1 MLQGMVEVQRQRSA
15 IRPTDGRRRSRLVQA
30 LAFSHST
37 SVSPTWR
44 RLMTVSTYFVLWLL
58 VTALAPAWIPV
69 AFAVGVV
76 RRRSFVVLRLLMFL
90 WVYLAIELIGLVAAA
105 GIYLITPGNITRR
118 HDLFFRLE
126 CWWGSSLF
134 KWLCRFL
141 SLSTSIEGDDQ
152 ILPGPVLVF
161 IRHASIID
169 TAVPVAL
176 ISKRTGLRL
185 RYVFKR
191 ELLVDPC
198 IDVAG
203 HASPN
208 YFIDRGGSAHEEL
221 AAIRKLAENLGEEG
235 VLLYPEGTR
244 FTERKKR
251 IAIER
256 LAKTHPDLVPLAE
269 SLRYCLPP
277 KPGAALTLLD
287 TAPDADVLIIAHRGL
302 EGLAE
307 VPDLLSGA
315 VVGQEVQVRIWRIN
329 AADVPSGE
337 ARRRWLFDWWKRVD
351 DFVIAGAAAPPP
363 RRART

>member
-1 MLQGMVEVQRQRSA
+1 
-15 IRPTDGRRRSRLVQA
+15 
-30 LAFSHST
+30 
-37 SVSPTWR
+37 
-44 RLMTVSTYFVLWLL
+44 
-58 VTALAPAWIPV
+58 V
-69 AFAVGVV
+69 AFLVGIF
-76 RRRSFVVLRLLMFL
+76 RRCSFVILRLLMFF
-90 WVYLAIELIGLVAAA
+90 WAYLATELVGLAVAA
-105 GIYLITPGNITRR
+105 GIYLISPGNIARR
-118 HDLFFRLE
+118 QGLFFRLE
-126 CWWGSSLF
+126 CWWGNAMF
-134 KWLCRFL
+134 EWLCLFL
-141 SLSTSIEGDDQ
+141 SLSTSIEGDEQ

-169 TAVPVAL
+169 TTLPVAFL
-176 ISKRTGLRL
+176 SNAKGLRL

-198 IDVAG
+198 LDIAG

-251 IAIER
+251 IAIKR
-256 LAKTHPDLVPLAE
+256 LAKTHPDLVPVAE

-287 TAPDADVLIIAHRGL
+287 AAPDADVLIVAHRGL
-302 EGLAE
+302 EGMAD
-307 VPDLLSGA
+307 VTDLLSGV
-315 VVGQEVQVRIWRIN
+315 VVGQKVRIRIWRIN
-329 AADVPSGE
+329 AADIPRGE

-351 DFVIAGAAAPPP
+351 DFVSAS
-363 RRART
+363 